1 MSDNPIIPFPQPRR
15 HPQEPSKAPSQGR
28 PKSKLH
34 QRSEALLRAN
44 RSTPEKNQPL
54 ADDRDPAPD
63 AAAPTA
69 SLLLNGPLSAV
80 LGAAGHSRACI
91 TRIRS
96 GRSLTCSCGRASEP
110 LDDAA
115 RAVGLAIRF
124 ARMSAT
130 RQVAMPHGIIAA
142 LVEQVDAGNAAAI
155 LVWQWL
161 ARRGQIPATCDL
173 RPKLRLV
180 CERG

>member
-1 MSDNPIIPFPQPRR
+1 MSDNPIIPFPQPGRN
-15 HPQEPSKAPSQGR
+15 PQERPKPHSQGR

-44 RSTPEKNQPL
+44 RLTAEKKQRL
-54 ADDRDPAPD
+54 SHDKVPAPV
-63 AAAPTA
+63 AADPTA

-96 GRSLTCSCGRASEP
+96 GRSLTCSCEAASEP

-115 RAVGLAIRF
+115 RAVGLAISF

-130 RQVAMPHGIIAA
+130 RQVAMPRGVIAA
-142 LVEQVDAGNAAAI
+142 LVEQVDARNAAAI

-161 ARRGQIPATCDL
+161 ARRGQIPAECDL
-173 RPKLRLV
+173 RPKLRLA

>member
-1 MSDNPIIPFPQPRR
+1 MSDNPIIPFPQPGRN
-15 HPQEPSKAPSQGR
+15 PQEPSKAPSQGR

-44 RSTPEKNQPL
+44 RPTPEKQQP
-54 ADDRDPAPD
+54 ATDDRDPAPG
-63 AAAPTA
+63 AADPSA
-69 SLLLNGPLSAV
+69 SLLLNGPLSTV
-80 LGAAGHSRACI
+80 LGAAGHSRGCI

-96 GRSLTCSCGRASEP
+96 GRSLTCSCEAAHEP

-115 RAVGLAIRF
+115 RAIGLAISF

-161 ARRGQIPATCDL
+161 ARRGQIPAECGL

>member
-1 MSDNPIIPFPQPRR
+1 MSDNPIIPFPQPG
-15 HPQEPSKAPSQGR
+15 HNPQERSTAQAHSR

-44 RSTPEKNQPL
+44 RLTAEKKQRL
-54 ADDRDPAPD
+54 SHDRDPAPD
-63 AAAPTA
+63 EADLTA
-69 SLLLNGPLSAV
+69 SLLIDGPLSAV

-91 TRIRS
+91 MRIRS
-96 GRSLTCSCGRASEP
+96 GRSLTCSCEAAPEP

-130 RQVAMPHGIIAA
+130 RQVAMPRGVIAA

-161 ARRGQIPATCDL
+161 VGRGQIPAECDQ

-180 CERG
+180 AERP